1 MFLTTKSPLLS
12 QYLSVF
18 VYVNLLKF
26 IVTLKVCF
34 DWFNTVILSVLPIY
48 IQLINCHPLTD
59 VILWSPM

>member
-48 IQLINCHPLTD
+48 IQLINCHHLTD
-59 VILWSPM
+59 VILWLPM